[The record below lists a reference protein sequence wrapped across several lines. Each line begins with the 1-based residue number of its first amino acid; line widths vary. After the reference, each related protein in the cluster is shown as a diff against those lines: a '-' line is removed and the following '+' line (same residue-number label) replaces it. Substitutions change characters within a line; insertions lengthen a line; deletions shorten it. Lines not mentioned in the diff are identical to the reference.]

1 MLRPSRILWKTAL
14 ATLVT
19 LAGAT
24 HGLAPFVHA
33 QDKPANPLAKVP
45 TQWAHVEL
53 KGGYPEGASMPG
65 LFGAASETMSTI
77 MGRLEQA
84 GNDQNL
90 GGIVLR
96 INSPSLGW
104 AKVNEFRTAISAVRE
119 KGKKVYAVLDD
130 ANTQGYMLASACDQI
145 IMPESG
151 SVMMLGLR
159 AEVTFYKNL
168 FDLVG
173 VKADMM
179 QVGEYKGAAEPYART
194 EMSPAFREEME
205 AVIGDYY
212 DQIVDTVAKDRKLPR
227 EKVIEIIDNGP
238 HTAKAARELGL
249 IDKLAYEDEVKE
261 LVKRQPG
268 GDKLATKYGKKKI
281 DTDFS
286 GFGGMVKMMN
296 LMMGVEPK
304 KAKGKDPVIAIVH
317 VTGVIMPGKSAADMF
332 GGEMVGSDSII
343 EAIQKADGDSQV
355 KAIVLRVD
363 SPGGSALA
371 SDLMWRSIKQCN
383 KPIVASMGDTAASG
397 GYYVSMGCDAI
408 FAEPGTLTG
417 SIGVVGGKI
426 ALGGL
431 YNKVGITTSV
441 ISRGKNSGAMSE
453 LAPFSDTERAA
464 MQKLMADIYDQFT
477 AKAAESRKMPQAEL
491 EKLARGRVYTGQQA
505 LKLKLIDKLGT
516 LDDAV
521 AHAKQLAG
529 LKAEDKVDRM
539 MLPKAANPF
548 ESLLGPI
555 DLDEARA
562 PVPSATAEAFGAA
575 LRQISPQLAKDVG
588 ALSVMQLLN
597 TERRLTV
604 LPFRITV
611 E

>member
-1 MLRPSRILWKTAL
+1 MILSSKTVWKSTLLALLTLTTA
-14 ATLVT
+14 AHVFTPI
-19 LAGAT
+19 AM
-24 HGLAPFVHA
+24 A
-33 QDKPANPLAKVP
+33 QDAGANPLAKVP
-45 TQWAHVEL
+45 TQWAHIEL
-53 KGGYPEGASMPG
+53 RGAYAEGASMPG
-65 LFGAASETMSTI
+65 LFGAAMETMGTI
-77 MGRLEQA
+77 LGRLDQA
-84 GNDQNL
+84 ANDANV
-90 GGIVLR
+90 GGVILR
-96 INSPSLGW
+96 INNPSLGW
-104 AKVNEFRTAISAVRE
+104 AKVNEFRTAIAKVRA
-119 KGKKVYAVLDD
+119 KGKKVFAVMDD
-130 ANTQGYMLASACDQI
+130 ASTQDFLVASACDQI

-168 FDLVG
+168 FDLLG
-173 VKADMM
+173 VQADMM
-179 QVGEYKGAAEPYART
+179 QVGEYKGAAEPYSRT

-205 AVIGDYY
+205 SVIGDYY
-212 DQIVDTVAKDRKLPR
+212 DQIVDTVAKDRKLTR
-227 EKVIEIIDNGP
+227 EKVIELIDNGP
-238 HTAKAARELGL
+238 HTAKVAREAGL

-268 GDKLATKYGKKKI
+268 GDKLATKYGRKKV
-281 DTDFS
+281 DADFS

-296 LMMGVEPK
+296 MMMGIEPK
-304 KAKGKDPVIAIVH
+304 RAKSKDPVIAIVH
-317 VTGVIMPGKSAADMF
+317 VTGVIMPGKSSSDMF
-332 GGEMVGSDSII
+332 GSESVGSDTII
-343 EAIQKADGDSQV
+343 EAIQKADADTQV

-371 SDLMWRSIKQCN
+371 SDLMWRSITQCK

-417 SIGVVGGKI
+417 SIGVVGGKV

-431 YNKVGITTSV
+431 FKKVGVTTSV
-441 ISRGKNSGAMSE
+441 ISRGKNSGALSG
-453 LAPFSDTERAA
+453 LDKFSDSERQA

-477 AKAAESRKMPQAEL
+477 AKAAEGRKMPQADL

-505 LKLKLIDKLGT
+505 LKLKLVDQLGT

-529 LKAEDKVDRM
+529 LKPEEKVERM
-539 MLPKAANPF
+539 LLPKAANPF
-548 ESLLGPI
+548 ESMFGPI

-562 PVPSATAEAFGAA
+562 PMQSATEETLSAA
-575 LRQISPQLAKDVG
+575 LRRLSPEMAKDVG
-588 ALSVMQLLN
+588 AVSILKLLQ
-597 TERRLTV
+597 EEHRLTV
-604 LPFRITV
+604 LPFRIDV

>member
-1 MLRPSRILWKTAL
+1 MLRPSKTLWKTAML
-14 ATLVT
+14 ALVA
-19 LAGAT
+19 LAGAA
-24 HGLAPFVHA
+24 HGVAPLAHA
-33 QDKPANPLAKVP
+33 QDAAANPLAKAP
-45 TQWAHVEL
+45 TQWAHLEL

-65 LFGAASETMSTI
+65 LFGAAMETMNTVI
-77 MGRLEQA
+77 GRIEQA
-84 GNDQNL
+84 SNDSNV
-90 GGIVLR
+90 GGVLLR
-96 INSPSLGW
+96 INSPTLGW
-104 AKVNEFRTAISAVRE
+104 AKVNEFRTAIGKLRA
-119 KGKKVYAVLDD
+119 KGKKVYAVMDD
-130 ANTQGYMLASACDQI
+130 ATTQGYLLASACDQI

-205 AVIGDYY
+205 SVIGDYY
-212 DQIVDTVAKDRKLPR
+212 DQIVDTVAKDRKLTR

-249 IDKLAYEDEVKE
+249 IDKLAYEDEIKE

-268 GDKLATKYGKKKI
+268 GDKIATKYGKKKI
-281 DTDFS
+281 DADFS

-296 LMMGVEPK
+296 LLMGVEPK
-304 KAKGKDPVIAIVH
+304 RAKSKEPVIAIVH

-332 GGEMVGSDSII
+332 GGEAVGSDTII
-343 EAIQKADGDSQV
+343 EAVQKADADTQV

-371 SDLMWRSIKQCN
+371 SDLMWRAIKQCQ

-417 SIGVVGGKI
+417 SIGVVGGKV

-431 YNKVGITTSV
+431 FNKVGVTTSV
-441 ISRGKNSGAMSE
+441 ISRGKNSGALSS
-453 LAPFSDTERAA
+453 LAPFSDTERQA

-505 LKLKLIDKLGT
+505 LKLKLIDQLGT

-529 LKAEDKVDRM
+529 LKPEDKVERM

-548 ESLLGPI
+548 ESMFGPI
-555 DLDEARA
+555 DLEDARS
-562 PVPSATAEAFGAA
+562 PVQSATEDAVVGTLRRYAPNLVKDAGA
-575 LRQISPQLAKDVG
+575 ISVL
-588 ALSVMQLLN
+588 QLLN

-604 LPFRITV
+604 LPFRIAV